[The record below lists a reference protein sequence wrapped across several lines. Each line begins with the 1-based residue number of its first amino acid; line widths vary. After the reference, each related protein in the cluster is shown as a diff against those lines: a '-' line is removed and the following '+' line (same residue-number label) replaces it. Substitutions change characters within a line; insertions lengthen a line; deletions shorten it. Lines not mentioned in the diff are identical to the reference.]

1 MTSKAALGALGLA
14 STSAVGTGV
23 YYSGV
28 LSSGKVT
35 LTSLAEKDDYIV
47 VMKEDDSSWSSK
59 WTSYGSSSNAFGIK
73 GASLEKLK
81 SRCSE
86 LLKTGEVMD
95 AKDPLYINFLK
106 FCTRDKTTKEKLAS
120 LGKSILSKDNQD
132 AEWKKRFNEY
142 KKDNSKNRFSGI
154 SVQSGDNESQFT
166 KLSNGC
172 NDLSEKAWR
181 AVEIAFDSIK
191 EWCLAT

>member
-47 VMKEDDSSWSSK
+47 VMKEDDASWSSK

-86 LLKTGEVMD
+86 LLKTGEVVD

-132 AEWKKRFNEY
+132 TEWKKRFNEY

-181 AVEIAFDSIK
+181 EVEIAFDSIK